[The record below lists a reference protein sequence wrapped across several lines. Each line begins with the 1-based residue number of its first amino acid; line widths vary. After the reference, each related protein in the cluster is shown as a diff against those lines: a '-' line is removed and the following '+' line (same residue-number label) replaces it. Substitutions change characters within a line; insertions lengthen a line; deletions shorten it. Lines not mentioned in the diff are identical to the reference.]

1 MPVTLKDINFKLP
14 PVELPV
20 PILGSLWLGKLVS
33 PLHAPAFTLESVE
46 EIAERVKYIGLASI
60 VLLIAIAIRWATS
73 GTAKPMPPANE
84 GKAEKR
90 GEVPAPIVPTPKPGA
105 SKPTAAKQALEASI
119 QADGQKLDRLFG
131 EISKD
136 ILKVSNEAYRA
147 FEGQVA
153 YFQKKYELL
162 ERANEYG
169 TLFPVIRHNLE
180 VIRCFARIN
189 QGIILAQ
196 PDKGNCFFE
205 AVTNGLKELKIDAAP
220 RDHLQ
225 MRREVVTWMH
235 KNLDKNAKLQQYIR
249 DGIGNFLNDKL
260 GSFKA
265 VRAGWVELS
274 QKEGLDITQ
283 ALQGIDEEERKFK
296 EENKLLI
303 DEIQCYG
310 EYFRRIDQPG
320 FFASD
325 AEFYAI
331 SEMYQLPVHIQVSFG
346 GMAPVYDR
354 SFGEKYAKSDR
365 YLTIIHVDGKHFDL
379 RKPVTE

>member
-14 PVELPV
+14 PVELPA
-20 PILGSLWLGKLVS
+20 PILGSPWLGKLVS
-33 PLHAPAFTLESVE
+33 PLHAPAFTLESVA

-60 VLLIAIAIRWATS
+60 VLLIAIAIRWATAGS
-73 GTAKPMPPANE
+73 ATPAPSSE
-84 GKAEKR
+84 KGKAEKKETTSSIVATR
-90 GEVPAPIVPTPKPGA
+90 RPGDPEPIGEKKVLAET
-105 SKPTAAKQALEASI
+105 I
-119 QADGQKLDRLFG
+119 QADGQKLDQLFG
-131 EISKD
+131 ETSRD
-136 ILKVSNEAYRA
+136 ILKVSNEAYRS

-153 YFQKKYELL
+153 YFLKKYEPL
-162 ERANEYG
+162 ERAKEYG

-205 AVTNGLKELKIDAAP
+205 AVTNGLKELKIEAP
-220 RDHLQ
+220 RDHWQ
-225 MRREVVTWMH
+225 MRLKVVTWMH
-235 KNLDKNAKLQQYIR
+235 EHLDKDAKLQQYIH

-265 VRAGWVELS
+265 VRAGWIELN

-283 ALQGIDEEERKFK
+283 ALQGIDEEEKKFK
-296 EENKLLI
+296 EDNKLLN
-303 DEIQCYG
+303 DEIQCYR
-310 EYFRRIDQPG
+310 EYFKRIDQPG

-346 GMAPVYDR
+346 GMEPVYDR
-354 SFGEKYAKSDR
+354 SFGEKYSKSDR

-379 RKPVTE
+379 RKPVTS